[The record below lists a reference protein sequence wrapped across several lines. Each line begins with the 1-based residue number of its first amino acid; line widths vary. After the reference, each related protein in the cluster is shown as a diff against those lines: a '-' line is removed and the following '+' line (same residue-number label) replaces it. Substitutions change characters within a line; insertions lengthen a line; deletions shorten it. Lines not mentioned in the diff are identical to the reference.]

1 MRTLVPAAGGRL
13 RTQEAQFLDLSAVHV
28 DGGVLAFGLALS
40 LLTGTLCGVVPA
52 LRASRPRLGDAL
64 KAGEE
69 RLAAL
74 LADCDP
80 YVEPIGEYDVEYL
93 STAAPYW
100 AAARQPGPLA
110 LSLFE

>member
-1 MRTLVPAAGGRL
+1 MCWQEFHAKARSLGFDVELDMEGVPGPDVSARWFRIGGYGGEGSLWVRPRTEAAGCISR
-13 RTQEAQFLDLSAVHV
+13 DHV
-28 DGGVLAFGLALS
+28 S
-40 LLTGTLCGVVPA
+40 
-52 LRASRPRLGDAL
+52 
-64 KAGEE
+64 
-69 RLAAL
+69 AL

-110 LSLFE
+110 LSMFE